1 MHGTRQATGAA
12 GTQEDKPFNQGLDQV
27 RQPLTDSAGRRIFAD
42 LQSTQDQK
50 GIMMKV
56 RILVTSL
63 FFAAI
68 SQANAS
74 VSRLN
79 EGVVVQGNL
88 PFSEAVKVDDILYLS
103 GQVGLVP
110 ATQKLI
116 AGGITAESRQ
126 TMENISQVLT
136 AHGYKL
142 NDVVKCTVFLS
153 KMEDFPSFNNVYKE
167 YFKPEHLPARST
179 VAVSGLAMNA
189 KVEVECFA
197 AK

>member
-1 MHGTRQATGAA
+1 
-12 GTQEDKPFNQGLDQV
+12 
-27 RQPLTDSAGRRIFAD
+27 
-42 LQSTQDQK
+42 
-50 GIMMKV
+50 MKV

>member
-1 MHGTRQATGAA
+1 
-12 GTQEDKPFNQGLDQV
+12 
-27 RQPLTDSAGRRIFAD
+27 
-42 LQSTQDQK
+42 
-50 GIMMKV
+50 MKV
-56 RILVTSL
+56 NILITSL
-63 FFAAI
+63 LFSAI
-68 SQANAS
+68 SQANAN

-79 EGVVVQGNL
+79 EGVVVRGNL
-88 PFSEAVKVDDILYLS
+88 PFSEAVKVDDTLYLS

-153 KMEDFPSFNNVYKE
+153 NMKDFPSFNNVYKE

-179 VAVSGLAMNA
+179 VAVNGLAMDA

>member
-1 MHGTRQATGAA
+1 
-12 GTQEDKPFNQGLDQV
+12 
-27 RQPLTDSAGRRIFAD
+27 
-42 LQSTQDQK
+42 
-50 GIMMKV
+50 MKV
-56 RILVTSL
+56 RILITSL
-63 FFAAI
+63 LFAAI
-68 SQANAS
+68 SQASAN

-88 PFSEAVKVDDILYLS
+88 PFSEAVKVDDTLYLS

-116 AGGITAESRQ
+116 AGGIAAESRQ
-126 TMENISQVLT
+126 TMENINQVLT

-153 KMEDFPSFNNVYKE
+153 NMRDFPSFNNVYKE

-179 VAVSGLAMNA
+179 VAVNGLAMDA

>member
-1 MHGTRQATGAA
+1 
-12 GTQEDKPFNQGLDQV
+12 
-27 RQPLTDSAGRRIFAD
+27 
-42 LQSTQDQK
+42 
-50 GIMMKV
+50 MMKV
-56 RILVTSL
+56 RVLIASIL
-63 FFAAI
+63 FAVI
-68 SQANAS
+68 GHANAN

-79 EGVVVQGNL
+79 EGVIVQGNL
-88 PFSEAVKVDDILYLS
+88 PFSEAVKVDNTLYLS

-126 TMENISQVLT
+126 TMENISQVIT

-142 NDVVKCTVFLS
+142 DDVVKCTVFLS
-153 KMEDFPSFNNVYKE
+153 NMKDFPSFNSVYKE
-167 YFKPEHLPARST
+167 YFKSEHLPARST
-179 VAVSGLAMNA
+179 VAVNGLAMDA

>member
-1 MHGTRQATGAA
+1 
-12 GTQEDKPFNQGLDQV
+12 
-27 RQPLTDSAGRRIFAD
+27 
-42 LQSTQDQK
+42 
-50 GIMMKV
+50 MKV
-56 RILVTSL
+56 RILITSL
-63 FFAAI
+63 LFAAI
-68 SQANAS
+68 SQASAN

-88 PFSEAVKVDDILYLS
+88 PFSEAVKVDDTLYLS

-116 AGGITAESRQ
+116 AGGIVAESRQ
-126 TMENISQVLT
+126 TMENINQVLT

-153 KMEDFPSFNNVYKE
+153 NMKDFPSFNNVYKE

-179 VAVSGLAMNA
+179 VAVNGLAMDA